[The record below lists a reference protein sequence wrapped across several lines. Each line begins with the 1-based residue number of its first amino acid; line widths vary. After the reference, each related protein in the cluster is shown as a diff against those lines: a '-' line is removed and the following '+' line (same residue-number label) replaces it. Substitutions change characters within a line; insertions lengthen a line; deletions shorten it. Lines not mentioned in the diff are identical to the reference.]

1 MWNVLFSLLF
11 IAWLALPDSVN
22 LRLCICWRSLGP
34 RSKLGNCGIFAQTSF
49 VLNVSGSMMS
59 SQAMTWI
66 NHNWQWTGLNY
77 VIAWPLREYADTHR
91 DKISNINAW
100 LLKSAKR
107 EIETWLN
114 CANFI
119 QWHCQVL
126 NVDNGFFEHVIVEI
140 MVHQR
145 QLSYNL
151 SLGFDQ
157 NADQR
162 FGGCQSYGHSS
173 GSGILVQIV
182 VRLQMGSLC
191 CQSDTA
197 VSCLSLLLDLVAVI
211 DEIIVN
217 CCQMND
223 FRFQSVVW
231 R

>member
-22 LRLCICWRSLGP
+22 LRLCICWRSLAP

-145 QLSYNL
+145 ATKLQSVPGLWPECRPEIRRVSIIWPQLWLWNL
-151 SLGFDQ
+151 GPNCSQTSDGLTVLSVGYS
-157 NADQR
+157 
-162 FGGCQSYGHSS
+162 CQ
-173 GSGILVQIV
+173 LFVVV
-182 VRLQMGSLC
+182 VRFSC
-191 CQSDTA
+191 CH
-197 VSCLSLLLDLVAVI
+197 
-211 DEIIVN
+211 
-217 CCQMND
+217 
-223 FRFQSVVW
+223 
-231 R
+231 